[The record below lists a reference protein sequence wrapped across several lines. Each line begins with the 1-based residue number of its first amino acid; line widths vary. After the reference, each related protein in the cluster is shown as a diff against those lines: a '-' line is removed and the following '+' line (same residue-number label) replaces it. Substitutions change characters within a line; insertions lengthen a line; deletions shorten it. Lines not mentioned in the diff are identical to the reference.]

1 MKKELLR
8 KFSLLSIITLL
19 VMPCMVFA
27 TGENESSTPSPSPST
42 TPTETTDP
50 TESPK
55 PSESPSPSPST
66 SPSPSPSETPAETP
80 DDEKEVEVTSIS
92 LKRNTLTLVEGDKE
106 TLTVT
111 ISPSDATDKTITWS
125 SSDEKVAK
133 VSSKGVVTAVS
144 KGAATIIATSSNGKK
159 ANCEVT
165 VTKKEVTKSS
175 DYTLKSLKVTNGK
188 LDKEFDP
195 EVYEYTVTVDKT
207 TKELSFD
214 FEYNYKNDKYY
225 ISNNNDIISGQKV
238 KFFGVAEDGTKN
250 EKPYVFI
257 VKKEEANLNLK
268 SLKIKGYALNET
280 FKASKLEYTAQIP
293 YEAVDVTIETAPE
306 DSEAKVKITGA
317 SGLIVGEN
325 TVTVTVTDTSGNK
338 REYKIK
344 VTRLAEDEREETNN
358 SSKYTSIT
366 SDIDST
372 GNNKNNNSGSNGP
385 DHTLRYVCVTIGC
398 IILFLIGAIG
408 VYFYI
413 ITSTKSKKKKKK
425 KNKDINN
432 NTDLDEIE
440 ESPLVETKTETSS
453 IMPGDL
459 EETREFKQEDIIKE
473 KKKKNEE
480 VSKNV
485 EELLDD

>member
-8 KFSLLSIITLL
+8 KLSLLSIIALL

-27 TGENESSTPSPSPST
+27 TGEDESSTPSPSPS
-42 TPTETTDP
+42 PTETTNP

-55 PSESPSPSPST
+55 PSESPSPSPT
-66 SPSPSPSETPAETP
+66 TTPTPSPSETP
-80 DDEKEVEVTSIS
+80 DDEKEVEVTSVS
-92 LKRNTLTLVEGDKE
+92 LKLNTLKLVEGETKE
-106 TLTVT
+106 LTAT
-111 ISPSDATDKTITWS
+111 ISPSDATNKTITWS

-133 VSSKGVVTAVS
+133 VNSKGVVTAVN
-144 KGAATIIATSSNGKK
+144 KGTATIVATSSNGKK

-207 TKELSFD
+207 TKELCFD

-280 FKASKLEYTAQIP
+280 FKASKLEYTAEIP

-317 SGLIVGEN
+317 TGLIVGEN
-325 TVTVTVTDTSGNK
+325 TVIVTVTDTSGNK

-366 SDIDST
+366 SDSNTI
-372 GNNKNNNSGSNGP
+372 NKNDNNSKSNGP
-385 DHTLRYVCVTIGC
+385 NHTLRYVCVTIGC
-398 IILFLIGAIG
+398 VILFLIGAIG

-413 ITSTKSKKKKKK
+413 ITSTNSKKK
-425 KNKDINN
+425 KNKKNKDITNN
-432 NTDLDEIE
+432 SDDSEIE
-440 ESPLVETKTETSS
+440 ESPLIETKIEAPS

-459 EETREFKQEDIIKE
+459 EETREFTPEDIINK

-480 VSKNV
+480 ISKNV
-485 EELLDD
+485 EELLDE

>member
-8 KFSLLSIITLL
+8 KLSLLSIIALL

-27 TGENESSTPSPSPST
+27 TGEDESSTPSPSPS
-42 TPTETTDP
+42 PTETTNP

-55 PSESPSPSPST
+55 PSESPSPSPT
-66 SPSPSPSETPAETP
+66 TTPTPSPSETP
-80 DDEKEVEVTSIS
+80 DDEKEVEVTSVS
-92 LKRNTLTLVEGDKE
+92 LKLNTLKLVEGETKE
-106 TLTVT
+106 LTAT
-111 ISPSDATDKTITWS
+111 ISPSDATNKTITWS

-133 VSSKGVVTAVS
+133 VNSKGVVTAVN
-144 KGAATIIATSSNGKK
+144 KGTATIVATSSNGKK

-280 FKASKLEYTAQIP
+280 FKASKLEYTAEIP

-317 SGLIVGEN
+317 TGLIVGEN
-325 TVTVTVTDTSGNK
+325 TVIVTVTDTSGNK

-366 SDIDST
+366 SDSNTI
-372 GNNKNNNSGSNGP
+372 NKNDNNSKSNGP
-385 DHTLRYVCVTIGC
+385 NHTLRYVCVTIGC
-398 IILFLIGAIG
+398 VILFLIGAIG

-413 ITSTKSKKKKKK
+413 ITSTNSKKK
-425 KNKDINN
+425 KNKKNKDITNN
-432 NTDLDEIE
+432 SDDSEIE
-440 ESPLVETKTETSS
+440 
-453 IMPGDL
+453 
-459 EETREFKQEDIIKE
+459 
-473 KKKKNEE
+473 
-480 VSKNV
+480 
-485 EELLDD
+485 